1 MKNTIKHLLFL
12 ALAVTASHSHAQ
24 GHGPGHQG
32 PPPSPLMFLFD
43 VDEDGL
49 ISEEEIAAASTALQ
63 TVDANDD
70 GKITADELRPPGP
83 PPGHRP
89 PPIIAALDLDADG
102 TISAEELAESPES
115 LLELDLNGDGEIS
128 PEELRP
134 HGPLNPPNGGKGP
147 HGKKP
152 DQKHDEPTAPAE

>member
-1 MKNTIKHLLFL
+1 
-12 ALAVTASHSHAQ
+12 
-24 GHGPGHQG
+24 
-32 PPPSPLMFLFD
+32 MFLFD